1 MLVILASQWSCA
13 GQPLYYLLGCEGA
26 FRRLR
31 LLEFRRTAHSGFG
44 RVEKTSA
51 SVSLVFGVRA
61 CVGG

>member
-31 LLEFRRTAHSGFG
+31 LLEFRRTAHSALDAL
-44 RVEKTSA
+44 KK
-51 SVSLVFGVRA
+51 LVPL
-61 CVGG
+61 CH